1 MTYTEHYA
9 LYKSYNESARAE
21 LRRSIELRSEA
32 GSLRDVDGCESAAK
46 WLALAGE
53 ADERYREYDRL
64 SKLAR
69 KHWGIY
75 QSVMSRKLNH
85 K

>member
-1 MTYTEHYA
+1 MTYTEHYS

-21 LRRSIELRSEA
+21 LRRAIELREEA
-32 GSLRDVDGCESAAK
+32 GGLGEPDGYESCTK
-46 WLALAGE
+46 WLALVNE
-53 ADERYREYDRL
+53 ADEHYREYDML

-69 KHWGIY
+69 KHYGIY
-75 QSVMSRKLNH
+75 QSVMSRKLNR